1 MRNAVEML
9 KAERGARVLLA
20 AVAQSSLGTGAAY
33 VALLLVAYDRFDS
46 AWAISLVLLAELVPA
61 MLLGPLCGAAADR
74 WPRRRCV
81 VIADLIRAGAFV
93 GVAVAG
99 SFGLT
104 VAFAVLAGA
113 GTALFRPSMLA
124 ALPGLVRPER
134 LPAATSAYGAVTD
147 VGFTLGPAI
156 AAPLLAV
163 TSPENVLM
171 ANGLT
176 FLISAAVLGRL
187 QFGRA
192 PAMMQGHL
200 PESLLRETREGLR
213 AVAGMRAVAVL
224 IALTGGS
231 MLSGGIF
238 NVIELPFAAD
248 ALGIGG
254 SGYAA
259 LVAVYGLG
267 FLGGSLAGAGG
278 GVAPLLK
285 RRFLQGLVLTGLGG
299 VIAAAAPGLIIG
311 MLAFAIGGFGN
322 GFFITHQRL
331 LIQADVPE
339 RLQGRT
345 FGLLDTCT
353 SWGLA
358 IAFISGGA
366 LTAIAATRELM
377 LATGIWELALALT
390 AVVALR
396 SHWRRD
402 ASGAT
407 AVKEVARGGRGSEDG
422 LGRAL
427 EANLGQQQPHVV
439 GGGSALWL
447 DLLDD
452 LQESRHDGRIE
463 LGAGVG

>member
-1 MRNAVEML
+1 MRDTVEML
-9 KAERGARVLLA
+9 KGERGARVLLA
-20 AVAQSSLGTGAAY
+20 VVAQSSLGTGAAY

-46 AWAISLVLLAELVPA
+46 AWAISLVLLAEFVPA

-156 AAPLLAV
+156 AAPLLVVA
-163 TSPENVLM
+163 SPENVLI
-171 ANGLT
+171 ANGAT

-187 QFGRA
+187 QFGQA
-192 PAMMQGHL
+192 PAANEAY
-200 PESLLRETREGLR
+200 PAESLLGQAREGLR
-213 AVAGMRAVAVL
+213 AVSGMRAVAVL

-238 NVIELPFAAD
+238 NVIELPFATD

-278 GVAPLLK
+278 GAAPLLK

-299 VIAAAAPGLIIG
+299 VIAAVAPGLVIG
-311 MLAFAIGGFGN
+311 TLAFAIGGFGN

-358 IAFISGGA
+358 IAFMSGGA

-377 LATGIWELALALT
+377 LATGVWELALAFA
-390 AVVALR
+390 AVIALR

-402 ASGAT
+402 DRGAT
-407 AVKEVARGGRGSEDG
+407 VVVRGAEAALGSES
-422 LGRAL
+422 RSNPAL
-427 EANLGQQQPHVV
+427 KAHLGQQQPHVI
-439 GGGSALWL
+439 GGPALWL
-447 DLLDD
+447 GLLDD
-452 LQESRHDGRIE
+452 LHESRHDARVE